1 LSGDKGAQGAPG
13 AEGFPPGSVIPPL
26 YRHAERAILEAMK
39 RRQFLAASAALA
51 VLPLTRPARGLL
63 DGEPRRLELLP
74 GSARLRPAGQPTAI
88 WGYDALVPG
97 PVLRVAQGE
106 RLLVEA
112 VNHLPEATTVHWHGL
127 RLPNAMDG
135 VPGLTQEP
143 IQPGGTFR
151 YDFVP
156 PDAGTFWYHPHLNTS
171 AQMGRGLFGAL
182 IVEEAQPPPVD
193 RELLWVLADWRLGG
207 DDQVVPDFAEPFDQ
221 AHDGR
226 IGPVVTLNEAVPG
239 AVPLTAGERLRLRL
253 VNAAQ
258 ARIFALDFAG
268 HAPVVVARDGQPCV
282 PHAPDGGLVWLG
294 PGMRADLILD
304 AVGKPGERFEV
315 LDRRNPKTA
324 VPLVALAY
332 EQGPALR
339 ESPLDAPLALPPN
352 PLGLPHLATAEDLV
366 LSFAGGM
373 SMAAHGQTASDQT
386 AGAPWTVNGQAM
398 AHAPGSMQH
407 GDPLYRLALGRS
419 YRLELVND
427 SDWWHPIHL
436 HGMHMRLLGAD
447 GQPDP
452 RGLWLDSVL
461 LAPRERARVAVLA
474 DNPGLWML
482 HCHVIQHQEAGMAAV
497 LEVA

>member
-1 LSGDKGAQGAPG
+1 M
-13 AEGFPPGSVIPPL
+13 
-26 YRHAERAILEAMK
+26 ER
-39 RRQFLAASAALA
+39 RRFLAASAALA
-51 VLPLTRPARGLL
+51 VLPLAHPARALL

-74 GSARLRPAGQPTAI
+74 GSARLRPGGPHTAI

-97 PVLRVAQGE
+97 PVLRVKQGE

-112 VNHLPEATTVHWHGL
+112 VNQLPEATTVHWHGL

-135 VPGLTQEP
+135 VPGLTQAP
-143 IQPGGTFR
+143 IGPGETFR
-151 YDFVP
+151 YDFLP
-156 PDAGTFWYHPHLNTS
+156 PDAGTFWYHPHFNTS

-182 IVEEAQPPPVD
+182 IVEEVEPPLVD
-193 RELLWVLADWRLGG
+193 RELLWVLADWRLDGEN
-207 DDQVVPDFAEPFDQ
+207 QVVPDFAEPFDQ

-226 IGPVVTLNEAVPG
+226 IGPVITLNEAVPDR
-239 AVPLTAGERLRLRL
+239 VPLIAGERLRLRL

-258 ARIFALDFAG
+258 ARIFALEFAG

-282 PHAPDGGLVWLG
+282 PHAPEGGLLWLG

-304 AVGKPGERFEV
+304 AVGKPGESFLV
-315 LDRRNPKTA
+315 LDRRKPQA
-324 VPLVALAY
+324 AAPLVTLAY
-332 EQGPALR
+332 DPAAVR
-339 ESPLDAPLALPPN
+339 RDSPLDAPLALPPN
-352 PLGLPHLATAEDLV
+352 PLGQPDLTTAEDLT
-366 LSFAGGM
+366 LTFAGGM
-373 SMAAHGQTASDQT
+373 DMAMHGQSGQGGGDHT
-386 AGAPWTVNGQAM
+386 AGAAWTVNGQAM
-398 AHAPGSMQH
+398 VHGPGTMHHGAPLQ
-407 GDPLYRLALGRS
+407 RLALGRT

-461 LAPRERARVAVLA
+461 LGPRERAGVALLA

-482 HCHVIQHQEAGMAAV
+482 HCHIIQHQESGMAAV
-497 LEVA
+497 IEVA